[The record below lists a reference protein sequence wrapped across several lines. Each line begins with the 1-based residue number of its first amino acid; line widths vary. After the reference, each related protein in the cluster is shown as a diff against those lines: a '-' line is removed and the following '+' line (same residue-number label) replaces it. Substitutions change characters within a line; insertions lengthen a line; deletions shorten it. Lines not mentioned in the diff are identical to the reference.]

1 MSFSAPNLDETFQD
15 TALPTDAKKDTKV
28 PKCTL
33 TGINYRIYTTS
44 SDCAQCNQCN
54 HWDAESLRVLTSQ
67 TRQRSAL
74 CSSVALR
81 FAQKETQG
89 EKKSVSSTR
98 VLCLQFRPFPS
109 RNPKPSSLP
118 FSRLPVSPTF
128 QQHKGSNFVL
138 FQQPNILIKLTSMK
152 QWKLKMLLA
161 KNALLICMKTS
172 QTIYACGFKYLQHLN
187 KHYHFAF
194 ALKLVWL
201 VAKSNVCLGKN
212 RTNQYSSKV
221 CGEQ

>member
-1 MSFSAPNLDETFQD
+1 MKRFKTQLYQQMQ
-15 TALPTDAKKDTKV
+15 KKDTKV

-33 TGINYRIYTTS
+33 NGINYRIYTTS

-74 CSSVALR
+74 CSFVALR

-128 QQHKGSNFVL
+128 QQHKGTNFVL
-138 FQQPNILIKLTSMK
+138 FQQPNKHET
-152 QWKLKMLLA
+152 
-161 KNALLICMKTS
+161 MKTENAS
-172 QTIYACGFKYLQHLN
+172 FKKCTANMHENIPDLYACSFKYLQHLN